1 MWVLISRFLV
11 TTAPGCHLRLP
22 FTTPTHAINPTD
34 EKQRLLTR
42 IALAQHNTAV
52 LAQATEKL
60 KRATPAHLR
69 VKFHHQKNK
78 GVSGRRGQ
86 RCSYSKAALHSP
98 PTA

>member
-1 MWVLISRFLV
+1 MHI
-11 TTAPGCHLRLP
+11 TTEP
-22 FTTPTHAINPTD
+22 TTTHKPAINPAA
-34 EKQRLLTR
+34 EKQGLLTR
-42 IALAQHNTAV
+42 IALAQRNTAV
-52 LAQATEKL
+52 LAEATEKL